1 MRTEMVVDYSNRNTE
16 EWTIAEEE
24 DQHEGSGGKGE
35 WERDWIRTKY
45 MYVYMYENAIRKPI
59 IL

>member
-1 MRTEMVVDYSNRNTE
+1 MVVDYSTRNTE

-45 MYVYMYENAIRKPI
+45 MYVYMDENAIRKPI